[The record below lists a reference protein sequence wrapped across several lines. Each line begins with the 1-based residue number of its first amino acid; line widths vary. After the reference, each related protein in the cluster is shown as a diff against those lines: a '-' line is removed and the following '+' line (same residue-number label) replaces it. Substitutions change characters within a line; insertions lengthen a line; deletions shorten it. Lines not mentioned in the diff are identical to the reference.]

1 MPENF
6 EQMVATTKNY
16 LPPIFRVLLGSTKLM
31 IVMQFVFQKNAL
43 IVRKMEKYIFTPGG
57 LKIAQTE
64 GEIASYQNIT
74 RVQTEREAR

>member
-1 MPENF
+1 
-6 EQMVATTKNY
+6 
-16 LPPIFRVLLGSTKLM
+16 
-31 IVMQFVFQKNAL
+31 
-43 IVRKMEKYIFTPGG
+43 MEKYIFTPGG